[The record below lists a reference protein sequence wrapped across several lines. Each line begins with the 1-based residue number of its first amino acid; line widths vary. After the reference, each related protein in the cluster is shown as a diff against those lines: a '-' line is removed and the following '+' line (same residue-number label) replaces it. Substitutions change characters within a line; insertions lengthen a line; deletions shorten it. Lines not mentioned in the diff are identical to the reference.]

1 MSCSNPARVQ
11 NRPFLDTTPWFLTI
25 PCPKSTLFVH
35 RPRVFDYPVSKIT
48 LIWTPPPGFWPS
60 RVQNH
65 PNLDTAPGFLT
76 IQCPKSTL
84 FVHRDVLPGPS
95 GAKKVDFGADWGAEW
110 HFGAILRDFGAVWGL
125 EDRLGVKKGVF
136 GAGKELE
143 VHSRRNWRSIRGGT
157 GGPFGGGGNNKKGLA
172 HCQPF
177 FNRSAGAH
185 QLKAVLGRNCE
196 FLAAV
201 TATRCENAA
210 AVCSSHTLTETV
222 LVDSLA
228 T

>member
-1 MSCSNPARVQ
+1 MPKTAPFWAPHPGFWPSRAQ
-11 NRPFLDTTPWFLTI
+11 NHPFLDTTPWFLTL

-35 RPRVFDYPVSKIT
+35 HTQVARPFRRQKGRF
-48 LIWTPPPGFWPS
+48 
-60 RVQNH
+60 R
-65 PNLDTAPGFLT
+65 
-76 IQCPKSTL
+76 
-84 FVHRDVLPGPS
+84 R
-95 GAKKVDFGADWGAEW
+95 
-110 HFGAILRDFGAVWGL
+110 
-125 EDRLGVKKGVF
+125 RLGRRMAFRRYFARFWRRLEVRRPIGRQKTRFWRREGTGGPF
-136 GAGKELE
+136 AEELE
-143 VHSRRNWRSIRGGT
+143 VHS
-157 GGPFGGGGNNKKGLA
+157 GGGGNNKKGLA

-185 QLKAVLGRNCE
+185 QLKAVLGRNSE